1 MPAAATNPTGP
12 TGKPPQKS
20 SNSYWQQTAQNRMLM
35 VVLAMV
41 VLVPLLALPTNTAT
55 QGLANYA
62 LRMMAALLAGILVLR
77 GRIATK
83 KSDVMT
89 FVATGANLAVL
100 LFFADTVISLLL
112 STRNILYSSAVDFMR
127 VLTGVL
133 LYFALAY
140 HIRRSEHLTKI
151 QDSLVLIAALISS
164 FGLANLATSSR
175 DPQVHA
181 LTSSLFGDHQLYG
194 AMMMMLFPM
203 TLVAAITEKQQMR
216 QIIAQVV
223 AAITFICLILSQ
235 TRTSWLGGIAEVIAL
250 LIFTLIKPKR
260 NNTQERK
267 VQYIVPVLIVIACG
281 GMFMALGGANSA
293 MFARFNSE
301 SSKEATDYR
310 YKMWYAAEEM
320 IKRSPLIGNGLGSYA
335 RDQESYTHNGR
346 TIQRQTSQNSLPSLG
361 EMAHNFWLQTAA
373 EQGILGAGLFAAI
386 LLSFLVAGI
395 RRLRFLDGGIRRWLL
410 LASMS
415 AIIGFAVDAIGN
427 PAWQF
432 AQISMFFWLMLGS
445 GRGGPA
451 PAQSARRKL
460 RWSR

>member
-1 MPAAATNPTGP
+1 MPAAATNPTG
-12 TGKPPQKS
+12 KPSQKTP
-20 SNSYWQQTAQNRMLM
+20 NNYWQQTAQNRMLV

-41 VLVPLLALPTNTAT
+41 VLVPLLALPTNTGM

-62 LRMMAALLAGILVLR
+62 LRLMASLLAGILVLR

-83 KSDVMT
+83 KSDIVT
-89 FVATGANLAVL
+89 FLATGANLAVL

-140 HIRRSEHLTKI
+140 HIRRSEHLAKI
-151 QDSLVLIAALISS
+151 QDTLVFVAFAISS
-164 FGLANLATSSR
+164 LGLANLATSSR
-175 DPQVHA
+175 DPQAHA

-203 TLVAAITEKQQMR
+203 TLVAAITEKQQVR
-216 QIIAQVV
+216 QIFAQVV

-235 TRTSWLGGIAEVIAL
+235 TRTSWFGAVAEVIAL

-260 NNTQERK
+260 NNTSERK
-267 VQYIVPVLIVIACG
+267 VQYIIPVLIVVACG
-281 GMFMALGGANSA
+281 TIFVALGGANSA
-293 MFARFNSE
+293 MIARLNSE
-301 SSKEATDYR
+301 SSKEATEYR

-335 RDQESYTHNGR
+335 RDQEAYTHNGQSFVR
-346 TIQRQTSQNSLPSLG
+346 LSSKNRMPSLG

-373 EQGILGAGLFAAI
+373 EQGVLGASLFAAI

-432 AQISMFFWLMLGS
+432 AQISMFFWLMLGL
-445 GRGGPA
+445 GVAGLRPRNQRGEG
-451 PAQSARRKL
+451 
-460 RWSR
+460 